1 MRKLALLMIFA
12 ILLSALILA
21 AKAIAQDK
29 SCQFEP
35 TGPDDV
41 YLTIREK
48 VDPGDTREVVTWEGW
63 VKRDEQK
70 QYTSQTGQIS
80 YDYRLSSGDRTYG
93 DNFSSCRDGQVIGVP

>member
-1 MRKLALLMIFA
+1 MKNIALLTSLAM
-12 ILLSALILA
+12 LLIGLISP
-21 AKAIAQDK
+21 AKALAQDK

-35 TGPDDV
+35 TGSDDV

-48 VDPGDTREVVTWEGW
+48 VDPGETREVVTWEGW

-70 QYTSQTGQIS
+70 QYTSQTGQVS

-93 DNFSSCRDGQVIGVP
+93 DNFSSCKDGQIIGIP